1 MTNDRTPHVDTSHL
15 DVKSFAAVCAQTA
28 VPGDCPLAERVESN
42 VPIYTGDSVRRALA
56 DPADEATLRAEW
68 SRVLRVGPG
77 VFVVSGAYDDVAVV
91 DAMTQ
96 QFMRIV
102 AEEAAGGGRGDHFGS
117 NERIWNSIEKV
128 CRRAP
133 DLFIDY
139 YGNPVLA
146 TASLAWLGPFY
157 QITAQ
162 VNTVKP
168 GGQPQE
174 AHRDYHLGFQ
184 SPQTVCRFP
193 LHAQV
198 MSQFLTLQG
207 AVAHS
212 DMPLASGPTRLLP
225 FSQRFEAGYQ
235 TYQHPEFQ
243 AYFES
248 HHVQVPLHKGDALF
262 LSPAL
267 YHAAGANTTD
277 ADRVANLLQVSSAFG
292 RTMETVNTT
301 SMAAAVYPALLHRV
315 EAGTLTT
322 REVDDV
328 VAAAASGYSFP
339 TDLDF
344 DPPVDGNAPQTQQQL
359 LRRALAGR
367 WPAAKLCDEL
377 ARQMQRRG
385 SITGGEER

>member
-1 MTNDRTPHVDTSHL
+1 MLHVDA
-15 DVKSFAAVCAQTA
+15 KSLASLCAQTT
-28 VPGDCPLAERVESN
+28 VPDDCPRAQRVESN
-42 VPIYTGDSVRRALA
+42 VPIYTGDSVRRAL
-56 DPADEATLRAEW
+56 DDRADEAALRVEWARTLRD
-68 SRVLRVGPG
+68 GPG
-77 VFVVSGAYDDVAVV
+77 VFVVAGAWDVAVV

-96 QFMRIV
+96 RFEQIV
-102 AEEAAGGGRGDHFGS
+102 AEEADGSRGDHFGS

-128 CRRAP
+128 CRRDP

-139 YGNPVLA
+139 YGNPVLS
-146 TASLAWLGPFY
+146 TASLAWLGPSY

-168 GGQPQE
+168 GGQPQA

-184 SPQTVCRFP
+184 SPERVQRFP

-212 DMPLASGPTRLLP
+212 DMPVESGPTRLLP

-235 TYQHPEFQ
+235 TYQQPEFQ
-243 AYFES
+243 AVFES
-248 HHVQVPLHKGDALF
+248 HHVQVPLRKGDALF

-267 YHAAGANTTD
+267 YHAAGANTTN

-292 RTMETVNTT
+292 RTMETVDTT
-301 SMAAAVYPALLHRV
+301 SMVAAVYPALLRRV
-315 EAGTLTT
+315 EAGTLTA
-322 REVDDV
+322 RQVDDV

-339 TDLDF
+339 TDLDL
-344 DPPVDGNAPQTQQQL
+344 DPPVDGNAPETQQQL
-359 LRRALAGR
+359 LRRSLDGCWSASRLTE
-367 WPAAKLCDEL
+367 EL
-377 ARQMQRRG
+377 AQQARRRG
-385 SITGGEER
+385 STSTSNR